1 MRANDLEGMED
12 VRKFHNDVKR
22 TLIRDV
28 TRRNDH
34 VLDVGA
40 GFGGDL
46 QKWAQ
51 AGARINMCDP
61 EASALEEARR
71 RAKNLGISVNFYH
84 GDIEACPKRK
94 FDVICYNFSMQYIFE
109 SEDLF
114 HKSLRGIRDRA
125 RPGARLVGIIPDSDR
140 VLRRTPLKMEDGSFF
155 MLKPGAGRGA
165 FGEKL
170 FVYLADTPYYTERG
184 AMSEPVAYKDLLV
197 THLERLGFRLE
208 VWGPIGGTSA
218 VSQFYSKFLFTYNR
232 R

>member
-1 MRANDLEGMED
+1 MEG

-22 TLIRDV
+22 ALIREV
-28 TRRNDH
+28 TRRDEH

-51 AGARINMCDP
+51 VGARVNMCDP
-61 EASALEEARR
+61 EATALEEAKR
-71 RAKNLGISVNFYH
+71 RAKSLNLSVNFYH
-84 GDIEACPKRK
+84 GDIQACPKRK
-94 FDVICYNFSMQYIFE
+94 FDVICYNFSLQYVFAT
-109 SEDLF
+109 EDLF

-125 RPGARLVGIIPDSDR
+125 RLGTRLVGVIPDSDR
-140 VLRRTPLKMEDGSFF
+140 VLRRTPLKMADGSFF
-155 MLKPGAGRGA
+155 MTKQREAGYGG

-184 AMSEPVAYKDLLV
+184 PMSEPVAYKDLLV
-197 THLERLGFRLE
+197 THLERLGFRLHAWE
-208 VWGPIGGTSA
+208 PIGGDNE
-218 VSQFYSKFLFTYNR
+218 VSQFYSKFIFVYNR

>member
-1 MRANDLEGMED
+1 MEA

-22 TLIRDV
+22 ILIRDV

-51 AGARINMCDP
+51 TGARVNMCDP
-61 EASALEEARR
+61 EASALDEARR
-71 RAKNLGISVNFYH
+71 RAKGLGLTVNFYH
-84 GDIEACPKRK
+84 GDIDACPKRK
-94 FDVICYNFSMQYIFE
+94 FDVICYNFSMQYIFA
-109 SEDLF
+109 SEELF
-114 HKSLRGIRDRA
+114 HRSLRGIRDRA
-125 RPGARLVGIIPDSDR
+125 RHGTRLVGIIPDSER
-140 VLRRTPLKMEDGSFF
+140 VLRRTPLHLDDGSFF
-155 MLKPGAGRGA
+155 KLKPGSARGA

-170 FVYLADTPYYTERG
+170 FVFLADTPYYTERG
-184 AMSEPVAYKDLLV
+184 PMSDPVAFKDVLV
-197 THLERLGFRLE
+197 SHLERLGFRLE
-208 VWGPIGGTSA
+208 VWGPIGGTSE